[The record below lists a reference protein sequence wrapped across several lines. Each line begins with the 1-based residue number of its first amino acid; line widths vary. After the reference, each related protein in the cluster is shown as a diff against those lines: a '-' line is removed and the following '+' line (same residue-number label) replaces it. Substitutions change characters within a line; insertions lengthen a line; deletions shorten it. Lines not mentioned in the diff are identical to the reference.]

1 VTDTVLIANPAA
13 SQFTGALHRTI
24 VRVLGEHHTIETVW
38 PQSASQSRMYAA
50 NAAQE
55 GARLVVAIGG
65 DGIVHHVAQGLI
77 GSSSTLGIIPAG
89 TTNVLAR
96 MLGIPAKPAAAAK
109 MLATAS
115 TSTTWPILE
124 VEADLQGGG
133 TTRFWSLFALGIGP
147 DAAVVEKAEQ
157 DPHRKYRF
165 GSIHYARTAVATVWK
180 DVRKRRPTALVEV
193 EETSYPGIGALFQFH
208 QSYTYFGRIPMRL
221 GPSFPDPVTVV
232 VIEQL
237 PIRRA
242 LSLLRGATGKKG
254 LSSVKGF
261 RGLEGVDSAIVTS
274 TLPLELQSDGE
285 QMGLTTRVRAIYQ
298 PDRLTVATPQ
308 SPR

>member
-24 VRVLGEHHTIETVW
+24 VRVLGAHRTVETLW
-38 PQSASQSRMYAA
+38 PGSAAESRTYAA

-55 GARLVVAIGG
+55 GAELVVAIGG

-77 GSSSTLGIIPAG
+77 GSPSTLGIIPAG

-96 MLGIPAKPAAAAK
+96 MLGIPSKPTAAAK
-109 MLATAS
+109 MLATAA
-115 TSTTWPILE
+115 TPTTWPILE
-124 VEADLQGGG
+124 VEADLAGG
-133 TTRFWSLFALGIGP
+133 TARFWSLFALGIGP

-165 GSIHYARTAVATVWK
+165 GSIHYARTAVATVWS
-180 DVRKRRPTALVEV
+180 DVRKRRPTALVKV
-193 EETSYPGIGALFQFH
+193 GDTSYPGIGALFQFH
-208 QSYTYFGRIPMRL
+208 QSYTYFGRIPMKL
-221 GPSFPDPVTVV
+221 GPSVPDPLTVV
-232 VIEQL
+232 VIEEL

-242 LSLLRGATGKKG
+242 AALLRGATGKRG
-254 LSSVKGF
+254 LGSVKGF
-261 RGLEGVDSAIVTS
+261 IALEGVEDAVVTS
-274 TLPLELQSDGE
+274 AVPLELQSDGE
-285 QMGLTTRVRAIYQ
+285 RMGPVTRVRVIHQA
-298 PDRLTVATPQ
+298 DRLRVATPQ

>member
-1 VTDTVLIANPAA
+1 MTDTVLIANPAA

-24 VRVLGEHHTIETVW
+24 VRVLGAHHTIETLW

-50 NAAQE
+50 KAAQE
-55 GARLVVAIGG
+55 GAGLVVAIGG

-77 GSSSTLGIIPAG
+77 GSSTTLGIIPAG

-96 MLGIPAKPAAAAK
+96 MLGIPSKPAAAAK

-115 TSTTWPILE
+115 TTTTWPILE
-124 VEADLQGGG
+124 VEADLEGG

-165 GSIHYARTAVATVWK
+165 GSLHYARTAVATVWK
-180 DVRKRRPTALVEV
+180 DIRKRRATALIKPND
-193 EETSYPGIGALFQFH
+193 TSHPGIGALFQFH

-221 GPSFPDPVTVV
+221 GPSVPDPMTVV

-242 LSLLRGATGKKG
+242 ASLLLGATGKKG

-261 RGLEGVDSAIVTS
+261 TGLEGVTDAIVTS
-274 TLPLELQSDGE
+274 AIPLEIQSDGE
-285 QMGLTTRVRAIYQ
+285 QMGLTTRVRVIHQ
-298 PDRLTVATPQ
+298 SDRLTVATPQ